1 MEKVKVIIEWAS
13 DGTISAMMEKDMFAG
28 MGDTVKAAVAD
39 MKEGVALYI
48 KTAKEMGFPYK
59 AYLDG
64 AYEIELEY
72 DAVSALKY
80 AREYIKDTKLAELTG
95 IPAAQLGRYANDKS
109 KPRPA
114 QRRKIIE
121 ALHKFAAPFYSIV
134 LWWIAVTGSYCL
146 TTTYLETAAPGSLRG
161 FFVIIW
167 KYFKNLQ

>member
-80 AREYIKDTKLAELTG
+80 AREASRPPSWDVMPMIKVNHARHNVVRLSRRCTNSRRRSIRLCCDELLL
-95 IPAAQLGRYANDKS
+95 PVV
-109 KPRPA
+109 
-114 QRRKIIE
+114 
-121 ALHKFAAPFYSIV
+121 IV
-134 LWWIAVTGSYCL
+134 
-146 TTTYLETAAPGSLRG
+146 
-161 FFVIIW
+161 
-167 KYFKNLQ
+167 

>member
-28 MGDTVKAAVAD
+28 MGDTVEAAVAD
-39 MKEGVALYI
+39 MKESVALYI

-95 IPAAQLGRYANDKS
+95 IPAAQLGRYANDKA

-114 QRRKIIE
+114 QRRKIVE
-121 ALHKFAAPFYSIV
+121 ALHRFAVAFSSIV
-134 LWWIAVTGSYCL
+134 
-146 TTTYLETAAPGSLRG
+146 P
-161 FFVIIW
+161 
-167 KYFKNLQ
+167 

>member
-121 ALHKFAAPFYSIV
+121 ALHKFTAPFYSIV
-134 LWWIAVTGSYCL
+134 L
-146 TTTYLETAAPGSLRG
+146 
-161 FFVIIW
+161 
-167 KYFKNLQ
+167 

>member
-48 KTAKEMGFPYK
+48 KTAKEN
-59 AYLDG
+59 
-64 AYEIELEY
+64 
-72 DAVSALKY
+72 
-80 AREYIKDTKLAELTG
+80 TKLAELTG

-134 LWWIAVTGSYCL
+134 L
-146 TTTYLETAAPGSLRG
+146 
-161 FFVIIW
+161 
-167 KYFKNLQ
+167 

>member
-28 MGDTVKAAVAD
+28 MGDTVKAA
-39 MKEGVALYI
+39 VALYI

-134 LWWIAVTGSYCL
+134 L
-146 TTTYLETAAPGSLRG
+146 
-161 FFVIIW
+161 
-167 KYFKNLQ
+167 

>member
-95 IPAAQLGRYANDKS
+95 IPAASWDVMPMIKVNHARHNVVRLS
-109 KPRPA
+109 
-114 QRRKIIE
+114 RRCTNSRRR
-121 ALHKFAAPFYSIV
+121 SIRLCCDELLLPV
-134 LWWIAVTGSYCL
+134 
-146 TTTYLETAAPGSLRG
+146 
-161 FFVIIW
+161 VIV
-167 KYFKNLQ
+167 

>member
-80 AREYIKDTKLAELTG
+80 AREYIKD
-95 IPAAQLGRYANDKS
+95 KS

-134 LWWIAVTGSYCL
+134 L
-146 TTTYLETAAPGSLRG
+146 
-161 FFVIIW
+161 
-167 KYFKNLQ
+167 

>member
-28 MGDTVKAAVAD
+28 MGDTVEAAVAD
-39 MKEGVALYI
+39 MKEGVALYN

-95 IPAAQLGRYANDKS
+95 IPAAQLGRYANDKA

-114 QRRKIIE
+114 QRRKIVE
-121 ALHKFAAPFYSIV
+121 ALHRFAVAFSSIV
-134 LWWIAVTGSYCL
+134 
-146 TTTYLETAAPGSLRG
+146 P
-161 FFVIIW
+161 
-167 KYFKNLQ
+167 

>member
-28 MGDTVKAAVAD
+28 MGDTVEAAVAD

-80 AREYIKDTKLAELTG
+80 AREYIKDTKLA
-95 IPAAQLGRYANDKS
+95 AAQLGRYANDKA

-114 QRRKIIE
+114 QRRKIVE
-121 ALHKFAAPFYSIV
+121 ALHRFAVAFSSIV
-134 LWWIAVTGSYCL
+134 
-146 TTTYLETAAPGSLRG
+146 P
-161 FFVIIW
+161 
-167 KYFKNLQ
+167 

>member
-1 MEKVKVIIEWAS
+1 
-13 DGTISAMMEKDMFAG
+13 MFAG
-28 MGDTVKAAVAD
+28 MGDTVEAAVAD

-95 IPAAQLGRYANDKS
+95 IPAASWAVMRTI
-109 KPRPA
+109 RPSPA
-114 QRRKIIE
+114 LPSAARSSRRC
-121 ALHKFAAPFYSIV
+121 
-134 LWWIAVTGSYCL
+134 TGSRWRSPRSCRN
-146 TTTYLETAAPGSLRG
+146 ESLLPV
-161 FFVIIW
+161 VIV
-167 KYFKNLQ
+167 

>member
-28 MGDTVKAAVAD
+28 MGDTVEAAVAD

-95 IPAAQLGRYANDKS
+95 IPAASWAVMRTI
-109 KPRPA
+109 RPSPA
-114 QRRKIIE
+114 LPSAARLVE
-121 ALHKFAAPFYSIV
+121 ALHRFAVAFSSIV
-134 LWWIAVTGSYCL
+134 
-146 TTTYLETAAPGSLRG
+146 P
-161 FFVIIW
+161 
-167 KYFKNLQ
+167 

>member
-1 MEKVKVIIEWAS
+1 
-13 DGTISAMMEKDMFAG
+13 
-28 MGDTVKAAVAD
+28 

-134 LWWIAVTGSYCL
+134 L
-146 TTTYLETAAPGSLRG
+146 
-161 FFVIIW
+161 
-167 KYFKNLQ
+167 

>member
-28 MGDTVKAAVAD
+28 MGDTVEAAVAD

-95 IPAAQLGRYANDKS
+95 IPAAQLGRYANDKA
-109 KPRPA
+109 KPPPCPA
-114 QRRKIIE
+114 PQDRRG
-121 ALHKFAAPFYSIV
+121 AAPVRGGV
-134 LWWIAVTGSYCL
+134 LLDRAVMNRCY
-146 TTTYLETAAPGSLRG
+146 R
-161 FFVIIW
+161 
-167 KYFKNLQ
+167 

>member
-28 MGDTVKAAVAD
+28 MGDAD

-134 LWWIAVTGSYCL
+134 L
-146 TTTYLETAAPGSLRG
+146 
-161 FFVIIW
+161 
-167 KYFKNLQ
+167 